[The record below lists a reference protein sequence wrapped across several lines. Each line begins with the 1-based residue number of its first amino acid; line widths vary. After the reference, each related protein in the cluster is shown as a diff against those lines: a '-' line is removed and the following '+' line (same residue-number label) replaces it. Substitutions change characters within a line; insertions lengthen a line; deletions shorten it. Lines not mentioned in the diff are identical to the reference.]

1 MQIRY
6 ECSFREASRMT
17 NQELRDNFLV
27 ENLFEREKINLVYSF
42 YDRMIMGGVLP
53 VQEIITLPIPT
64 DLKAEYFLERREL
77 GVINIGGSG
86 KILVDDVSYELA
98 KLDCLYIGK
107 GTKEIKFKSLNEA
120 NPAFFYLLSSP
131 AHHSY
136 PTQLVKM
143 NEANPLALGSL
154 ETSNQRVIY
163 QYIHQEGLKSCQLV
177 MGLTLLQVGNTWN
190 TMPPHTHDRRMEAY
204 LYFDVPDN
212 QRVLHLM
219 GQPKNTRHIWMSNLQ
234 AVISPPWSIHA
245 GCGTS
250 NYGFIWGMAG
260 ENQAFNDMDLINI
273 HDLQ

>member
-1 MQIRY
+1 
-6 ECSFREASRMT
+6 MT
-17 NQELRDNFLV
+17 NQELRDSFLV
-27 ENLFEREKINLVYSF
+27 ENLFETEKINLTYTL
-42 YDRMIMGGVLP
+42 YDRMVIGGIVP
-53 VQEIITLPIPT
+53 VQEPINLPNP
-64 DLKAEYFLERREL
+64 DGLKANYFLERREL
-77 GVINIGGSG
+77 GIINIGGAG
-86 KILVDDVSYELA
+86 QILVDNSEYDLG

-107 GTKEIKFKSLNEA
+107 GVKEVQFSSVDTQ
-120 NPAFFYLLSSP
+120 NPALYYLLSSP
-131 AHHSY
+131 AHCEF
-136 PTQLVKM
+136 PTKLMKM
-143 NEANPLALGSL
+143 KEANPVALGSI

-177 MGLTLLQVGNTWN
+177 MGLTLLQIGNTWN
-190 TMPPHTHDRRMEAY
+190 TMPPHTHNRRMEAY

-219 GQPKNTRHIWMSNLQ
+219 GQPKDTRHLWMSNLQ

-273 HDLQ
+273 HDL